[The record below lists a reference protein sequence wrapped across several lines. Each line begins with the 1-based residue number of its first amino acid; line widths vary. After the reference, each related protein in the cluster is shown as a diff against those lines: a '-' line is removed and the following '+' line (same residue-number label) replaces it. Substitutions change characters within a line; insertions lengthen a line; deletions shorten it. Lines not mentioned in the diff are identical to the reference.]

1 MKLLLTLGAAAVAF
15 TAAPA
20 SARHSN
26 HGYRYHARAC
36 AKWRHGHCV
45 RWENHGYA
53 MSTAR
58 HARYKVGYRFGPSY
72 AYTNVSALPNTYVR
86 RYDLNGDY
94 RYVYRDNYIYV
105 VDPQTYAVTRVINAL
120 TGR

>member
-1 MKLLLTLGAAAVAF
+1 MKLLLAIAAAGVVMTA
-15 TAAPA
+15 TAAD
-20 SARHSN
+20 ARH
-26 HGYRYHARAC
+26 HAYRHHARTC
-36 AKWRHGHCV
+36 VKMRHGHCV
-45 RWENHGYA
+45 RWSNHGYA

-72 AYTNVSALPNTYVR
+72 AYTNLSALPPTYVR
-86 RYDLNGDY
+86 RYDLNPDY

-105 VDPQTYAVTRVINAL
+105 VDPTTYAVTRVINAL